1 MVSRLAVFA
10 TVHASIHNRFNQ
22 DRHFNRRDN
31 FKQNH
36 STALSS
42 IRPRRLGAKR
52 P

>member
-10 TVHASIHNRFNQ
+10 AVHTSIHNHFNQ
-22 DRHFNRRDN
+22 DRHFSRRDN
-31 FKQNH
+31 FKQMH
-36 STALSS
+36 SAALSS